1 MDLRAGA
8 LLLLLAAGMAAPA
21 AAQQFVTDDATVT
34 AHRACQ
40 LEGWYGEAA
49 SWVLPACRFF
59 RPLEI
64 TAGVGF
70 VADED
75 GGRAAEY
82 VLQGKT
88 LFRELQPNGYGVGL
102 VMGIGVDP
110 LAQATGRR
118 IEGVY
123 AFLPLSLSL
132 AGDRL
137 LLHLNPGWHF
147 ERDAHDHG
155 GRVQDAAHH
164 AFTWAFRGDLVLTER
179 FTLIGELFG
188 EDRLRPEYQLG
199 LRTILLPE
207 YLLAD
212 LSYGG
217 HSAAGVAG
225 AGWAVGLAW
234 TPPPL
239 F

>member
-1 MDLRAGA
+1 VLTR
-8 LLLLLAAGMAAPA
+8 LAFTTTPD
-21 AAQQFVTDDATVT
+21 Q
-34 AHRACQ
+34 
-40 LEGWYGEAA
+40 
-49 SWVLPACRFF
+49 
-59 RPLEI
+59 
-64 TAGVGF
+64 
-70 VADED
+70 
-75 GGRAAEY
+75 
-82 VLQGKT
+82 
-88 LFRELQPNGYGVGL
+88 
-102 VMGIGVDP
+102 
-110 LAQATGRR
+110 
-118 IEGVY
+118 
-123 AFLPLSLSL
+123 
-132 AGDRL
+132 
-137 LLHLNPGWHF
+137 
-147 ERDAHDHG
+147 
-155 GRVQDAAHH
+155 AAHH